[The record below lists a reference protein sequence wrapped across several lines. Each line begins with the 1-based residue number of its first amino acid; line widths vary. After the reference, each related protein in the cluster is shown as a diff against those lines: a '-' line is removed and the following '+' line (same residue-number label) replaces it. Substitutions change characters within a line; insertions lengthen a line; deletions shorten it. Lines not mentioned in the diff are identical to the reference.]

1 MKKIIVSGIQPT
13 GNLHLG
19 NYLGVIKQWKELQ
32 ENPEYE
38 CKFGIMDLHAMTIG
52 CEDLFKIGKS
62 QAFFTK
68 IDHPPKIFN
77 RTNIELLRR
86 ETGSSLMRC
95 GINPSTLFIQS
106 SKSKIIEMYW
116 RLACNTSIGQL
127 NRMTQFKEKSDKGN
141 ENLGLFSYPV
151 LMAADILAL
160 EADLVPVG
168 EDQKQHLELARQLA
182 RKHGFKVPEPL
193 ISKTCGRI
201 MSLVDPTKKMS
212 KSDPNDN
219 SRINLNDD
227 KETISKKI
235 KKAAT
240 TNEGCA
246 NLEKIYL
253 GCGGKKEILNW
264 ENARHA
270 KEVVAEQI
278 IEELKK

>member
-19 NYLGVIKQWKELQ
+19 NYLGAIKQWKELQ
-32 ENPEYE
+32 KNPEYK
-38 CKFGIMDLHAMTIG
+38 CMFGIMDLHAMTIG

-62 QAFFTK
+62 QAIFTK

-86 ETGSSLMRC
+86 ETGFSLMTC
-95 GINPSTLFIQS
+95 GINPSTLFVQS

-212 KSDPNDN
+212 KSDSNDN

-227 KETISKKI
+227 KEAIRKKI
-235 KKAAT
+235 RKATT

>member
-38 CKFGIMDLHAMTIG
+38 CKFGIMDLHAMT
-52 CEDLFKIGKS
+52 
-62 QAFFTK
+62 
-68 IDHPPKIFN
+68 
-77 RTNIELLRR
+77 TNEY
-86 ETGSSLMRC
+86 GSSSLQSYIMVTKATLHGV
-95 GINPSTLFIQS
+95 GIDQIFIQS
-106 SKSKIIEMYW
+106 SQPSIMALFWELSCK
-116 RLACNTSIGQL
+116 TSIGQL
-127 NRMTQFKEKSDKGN
+127 NRMTQFKEKSNKGN

-160 EADLVPVG
+160 KADLVPVG

-278 IEELKK
+278 IEELKR

>member
-38 CKFGIMDLHAMTIG
+38 CKFGIMDLHAMTTSG
-52 CEDLFKIGKS
+52 KYGAENAVKTASALRKIGIK
-62 QAFFTK
+62 
-68 IDHPPKIFN
+68 DNNIFYQS
-77 RTNIELLRR
+77 
-86 ETGSSLMRC
+86 GAA
-95 GINPSTLFIQS
+95 GILNC
-106 SKSKIIEMYW
+106 YW
-116 RLACNTSIGQL
+116 KLACNTSIGQL

-168 EDQKQHLELARQLA
+168 EDQKQHLELARDLA
-182 RKHGFKVPEPL
+182 KKLGLKVPEPL

-201 MSLVDPTKKMS
+201 MSLTDQAKKMS

-219 SRINLNDD
+219 SRINLSDD
-227 KETISKKI
+227 AETIRKKI
-235 KKAAT
+235 KKAVT
-240 TNEGCA
+240 TPDGIK
-246 NLEKIYL
+246 NLMTIYSA
-253 GCGGKKEILNW
+253 CGGKEELDFNSAGFAKGIL
-264 ENARHA
+264 
-270 KEVVAEQI
+270 AEQI